1 VAIEQTATEG
11 GDPVQPE
18 ENRTVIRRFLKEI
31 FEGGDLDLGDEL
43 FAPNYVLHDPSTPGE
58 VEGPEAMKQYINMYR
73 TAFPDTRFTVEDQI
87 AEGDEVV
94 TRWTG
99 QGTHEGELM
108 GIPPTG
114 NQVTVTGIEFDR
126 VSDGKMQETWVNY
139 DALGMMQQ
147 LGVIPPPE
155 QAGA

>member
-1 VAIEQTATEG
+1 VVVEPTEG

-18 ENRTVIRRFLKEI
+18 ENKAVVRRFLEEI
-31 FEGGDLDLGDEL
+31 FNEGNLDAADEL
-43 FAPNYVLHDPSTPGE
+43 FAPDYVLHDPAVPEE
-58 VEGPEAMKQYINMYR
+58 VRGPEGVKRYVSMYR
-73 TAFPDTRFTVEDQI
+73 SAYPDTHIAIEDQI
-87 AEGDEVV
+87 AEGDKVV

-114 NQVTVTGIEFDR
+114 ERVTVAGIQFDR
-126 VSDGKMQETWVNY
+126 VSGGRIEETWVIY

-147 LGVIPPPE
+147 LGVVP
-155 QAGA
+155 GG